1 MNIGTEFLS
10 SVIKRFGEYK
20 LLAEKTFER
29 LNEKEMRFQPNIES
43 NSIAIIIQHLAG
55 NMESRWTNFLTED
68 GEKVWRKRDEEFE
81 VLGLSKKELLDV
93 WSKGWKSFL
102 TTLESL
108 KEEDL
113 LKIIH
118 IRNQPLI
125 VIDAINR
132 QMAHYSYHT
141 GQIVYLGRWLKG
153 KEWKSLSIPKKE
165 SN

>member
-68 GEKVWRKRDEEFE
+68 GEKEWRKRDEEFE
-81 VLGLSKKELLDV
+81 VVAFSKKQLIDL
-93 WSKGWKSFL
+93 WNKGWKTFL
-102 TTLESL
+102 DTLESL
-108 KEEDL
+108 SEEDL
-113 LKIIH
+113 LKTVT
-118 IRNQPLI
+118 IRNQPL
-125 VIDAINR
+125 
-132 QMAHYSYHT
+132 
-141 GQIVYLGRWLKG
+141 
-153 KEWKSLSIPKKE
+153 
-165 SN
+165 